1 LRSGL
6 ALTAFS
12 NSAKVRFRIP
22 DRQLAAHHQSKSLQL
37 VNMMTTKISSRWMSV
52 LSLASVLVVS
62 ACGGGS
68 DNNGASSSG
77 SGGALT
83 TVTEANH
90 TSVAA
95 NGYAGSA
102 AVIQA
107 PIEASNLVS
116 GVAID
121 VPTVGAPRTVIDL
134 LMLSVAGSSNLV
146 SGVSMSES
154 CPGGGN
160 MLIDATVQNTST
172 LNAGDSLNVQLNN
185 CVLNGVQTNGKL
197 AISVK
202 DASGMTSG
210 SGAFSLKLGV
220 QYQGFSSATAAYSR
234 TIDGDMLVTFQNDTS
249 GKESFVVSGNTLTA
263 SESGNGRPTVQ
274 RTLSGYSA
282 TIGITAQGVAST
294 LDGRL
299 SGQTSAAGTFNVNV
313 KTLQPFVSTAAASQ
327 PTSGAMQVSGAAS
340 AVTLTVLD
348 ASNVKLDYNAKG
360 DGAVTK
366 STTLSWADLLK
377 AI

>member
-1 LRSGL
+1 
-6 ALTAFS
+6 
-12 NSAKVRFRIP
+12 
-22 DRQLAAHHQSKSLQL
+22 
-37 VNMMTTKISSRWMSV
+37 MSV
-52 LSLASVLVVS
+52 LSLASVLGVS

-68 DNNGASSSG
+68 DNNGTASSSSG
-77 SGGALT
+77 SGAAVT

-95 NGYAGSA
+95 NGYAGST

-134 LMLSVAGSSNLV
+134 LMLGVAGSSNLV
-146 SGVSMSES
+146 SGVSTSQA
-154 CPGGGN
+154 CPGGGS
-160 MLIDATVQNTST
+160 MLIDAAVQNTST
-172 LNAGDSLNVQLNN
+172 LNAGDSVNVQLNN

-202 DASGMTSG
+202 DASGVTSG

-249 GKESFVVSGNTLTA
+249 GKESFVISGNTLTA
-263 SESGNGRPTVQ
+263 SESGSGRPTVQ
-274 RTLSGYSA
+274 RTLSGYSS
-282 TIGITAQGVAST
+282 TIGITSQGVTST

-299 SGQTSAAGTFNVNV
+299 SGQTSAAGTFNVDV
-313 KTLQPFVSTAAASQ
+313 KTLQPFVSTVAASQ
-327 PTSGAMQVSGAAS
+327 PISGTMQVSGAAS
-340 AVTLTVLD
+340 TVTLTVLD
-348 ASNVKLDYNAKG
+348 ASNVKLDYSAKG
-360 DGAVTK
+360 DGVVTK
-366 STTLSWADLLK
+366 STTLTWADFLK